1 MAYKSILTLW
11 DGKDSSRPAMDRA
24 IRFTKESGG
33 HLHVICPAFSTIK
46 AALGF
51 PYSEIPMAV
60 SDAEREKLEQRVIE
74 LKTEAEKLVNSEDIY
89 SSVEAAILNRDELPD
104 LLDHS
109 ARFSDLVILP
119 QPYGPD
125 RTETDEKITESA
137 LIANHCP
144 LLIIPAD
151 EVATTGSNVV
161 IAWDGG
167 RQALRAAKMAMPL
180 LERADKVDVVIVTKN
195 PEKVLPDQVSSDIAT
210 FLARH
215 RINVEIKV
223 VPKSGESIS
232 DLIRDQARE
241 IGANLIVMGG
251 YGHSPVREFLFG
263 GPTRKMLEDS
273 RVAIFMAH

>member
-11 DGKDSSRPAMDRA
+11 DGKDSSKPAMDRA
-24 IRFTKESGG
+24 IQFTKESGG

-60 SDAEREKLEQRVIE
+60 SENEREKLTEKVIQ
-74 LKTEAEKLVNSEDIY
+74 LKAEAEKLVNAEDIY
-89 SSVEAAILNRDELPD
+89 SSVEAAVLNRDELPD
-104 LLDHS
+104 LMDHA

-119 QPYGPD
+119 QPYGSE

-137 LIANHCP
+137 LMANHCP
-144 LLIIPAD
+144 ILIVPTD
-151 EVATTGSNVV
+151 EIDTTGSNVV

-180 LERADKVDVVIVTKN
+180 LEKADKVDVVIVAKDPDKIL
-195 PEKVLPDQVSSDIAT
+195 PEQVSSDIAT

-215 RINVEIKV
+215 QINVEIKV
-223 VPKSGESIS
+223 VPKSGEAIS

-273 RVAIFMAH
+273 RIPIFMAH